1 MKIILLKIRT
11 KLTNF
16 IFRKILNKYYSY
28 FTYNSIVKYIVYNN
42 MVFIHY
48 IQNDIND
55 IQFNIIK
62 ELCWLFRIY
71 TYNSY
76 IDDFSK
82 YNESIVVD
90 NFSEFIY
97 ENNIECDIYDNSNKW
112 CGCTNDKLKEI
123 KMFCKLN
130 NCTYKIIKD

>member
-1 MKIILLKIRT
+1 
-11 KLTNF
+11 
-16 IFRKILNKYYSY
+16 
-28 FTYNSIVKYIVYNN
+28 

-71 TYNSY
+71 AYNSY

-90 NFSEFIY
+90 NFSEFVFLY
-97 ENNIECDIYDNSNKW
+97 
-112 CGCTNDKLKEI
+112 
-123 KMFCKLN
+123 
-130 NCTYKIIKD
+130 

>member
-62 ELCWLFRIY
+62 ELWWLFRIY
-71 TYNSY
+71 A
-76 IDDFSK
+76 
-82 YNESIVVD
+82 
-90 NFSEFIY
+90 
-97 ENNIECDIYDNSNKW
+97 
-112 CGCTNDKLKEI
+112 
-123 KMFCKLN
+123 
-130 NCTYKIIKD
+130 